1 MINKSCDLLVRLLPT
16 GMPLSPVA
24 PPMNRQDTTPWGVA
38 AAGPARTS
46 KEGPDMWIRWF
57 EASNSCHWWKR
68 CWVERSTFPTNK
80 ALFLIHIK
88 IKNRTHR
95 QLFELVVWLIV
106 KHKGG
111 VGDVMLDDSWI
122 IIPSWLDKNR
132 HCWRHQPSVKNI
144 KVKAHLWRYIYIIH
158 IIQIYNT

>member
-1 MINKSCDLLVRLLPT
+1 MRQLPT
-16 GMPLSPVA
+16 GMPLSSVA
-24 PPMNRQDTTPWGVA
+24 PPMNRQDRTPWGVA

-111 VGDVMLDDSWI
+111 WRCDVGRLVDHHSILIGQKQTLLCQKHQSEGTPVKIHLYNPYQSI
-122 IIPSWLDKNR
+122 SYNYTILSHHIP
-132 HCWRHQPSVKNI
+132 
-144 KVKAHLWRYIYIIH
+144 
-158 IIQIYNT
+158 